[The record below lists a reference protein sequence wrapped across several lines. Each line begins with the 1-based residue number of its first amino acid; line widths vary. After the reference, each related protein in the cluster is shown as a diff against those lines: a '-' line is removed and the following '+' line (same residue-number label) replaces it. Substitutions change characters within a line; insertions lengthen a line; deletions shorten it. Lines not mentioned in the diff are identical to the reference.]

1 MKSEYLWIIK
11 EYFESFSS
19 QNIEDLRDLYSE
31 DVVLKDWNIYVE
43 GKENVIEANMN
54 IFKNIPNLKI
64 DVERIISQ
72 NNSYCES
79 PCAFACQIKIYID
92 ENNSMDVCDIID
104 VDIETMK
111 IKSIVAYINSGL

>member
-1 MKSEYLWIIK
+1 MNSEYLWIIK

-54 IFKNIPNLKI
+54 IFKQFPQLRIHIENIIK
-64 DVERIISQ
+64 DEHD
-72 NNSYCES
+72 YY
-79 PCAFACQIKIYID
+79 ACQINISLE
-92 ENNSMDVCDIID
+92 ENNTIEVCDIIK
-104 VDIETMK
+104 VKNGK
-111 IKSIVAYINSGL
+111 IISIHAYKC